1 MEGGS
6 SSIDSHIYFALHY
19 IHQIP
24 FLSIHKY
31 YKYSH
36 ITRDRYSS
44 QTEYDVFIKYR
55 GDVCTCECKELQRW
69 GYARWKNKQME
80 EKMLYASVSTMRKS
94 IDKLIARSWMLVS
107 SEWRSMWRVVTQS
120 MSAWWPTSNDHDE
133 KQKSEVESE
142 QITPSEQS
150 FYSAMYALLVSNWE
164 PRRTPHRLPSVCYQP
179 FSALATRSSSVN
191 PWLFGLQGF
200 ANDFG
205 FVPILHVVVSRQD
218 ST

>member
-6 SSIDSHIYFALHY
+6 SSIDTITFISHYTTYTRSRSWVFWVL
-19 IHQIP
+19 Q
-24 FLSIHKY
+24 
-31 YKYSH
+31 YSH
-36 ITRDRYSS
+36 ITRDRDSS

-142 QITPSEQS
+142 RITPLEQS
-150 FYSAMYALLVSNWE
+150 FYSAVYAPLVSSWE
-164 PRRTPHRLPSVCYQP
+164 PRRSRHRPLSVCYQP

-191 PWLFGLQGF
+191 PWLFALQGF